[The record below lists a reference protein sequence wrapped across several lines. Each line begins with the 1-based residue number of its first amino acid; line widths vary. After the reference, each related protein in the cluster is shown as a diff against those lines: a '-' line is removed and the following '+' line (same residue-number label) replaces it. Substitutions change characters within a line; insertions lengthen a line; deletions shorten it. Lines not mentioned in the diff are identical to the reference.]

1 MNKLKEFIEKYKGE
15 SWFRPVIVLIISL
28 VIAVGIGIYDDITNP
43 KPKEPPISTN
53 MVINLFYENRVHILL
68 FGVTFFSLAYI
79 SHSNDLNRKD

>member
-53 MVINLFYENRVHILL
+53 TVLNLIYENRVHILL
-68 FGVTFFSLAYI
+68 IGATAFSLAYI